1 MTFRENIEFCNIRSR
16 GGRRGKGWGRNQIIA
31 DFLRMKSLSLC
42 YVERM
47 KQEANIS
54 RNLYKQGEKIKS
66 FNTGVILA
74 TYMLKCI

>member
-16 GGRRGKGWGRNQIIA
+16 GGMRGKGGGNQIIA

-66 FNTGVILA
+66 FNTGVISA